1 MAAKVVLR
9 DLTYEQLTERSEKFK
24 RAMQAIHDKAGNR
37 ELTAGETERWERL
50 SAGHERTRDEIR
62 SRIRAQADVPGCA
75 VSGDGAR
82 MDGGDLGAT
91 RASGNPTR
99 DMAMRHMDS
108 YVRTGDMDAASAERV
123 ERIMRESKHAPL
135 AQRWAAAGSDPAYVS
150 AFFKALRSDG
160 KGHMLWTPQEQ
171 AAYQR
176 VESVRSEMRAMSAGT
191 DTTGGFQIPTII
203 DPAIRISSDGSVS
216 PIRQLAEVRSEM
228 GSTFRPVTS
237 AHVTNAWTAESAEVG
252 DGTPT
257 LASPEI
263 DAHKSTSFVPFTF
276 EYESASGGAVADL
289 SRLLV
294 DGLDQLTAEAFL
306 NGNGTTAPEG
316 LWTGIDGTASELDPA
331 TAETFADAD
340 VYATQ
345 NALAPRFQPKAVWMA
360 ALPTIN
366 QLSQSETSNGARLFP
381 SLDQENPVLLR
392 KRLYENSRMRS
403 TDDINAAA
411 TADNPVL
418 IYGDI
423 RSAYTIVDFAG
434 SSIELV
440 PHLFHTDNNLPSGE
454 RGLLLW
460 ARTGAGVVIE
470 NAVRAM
476 NVATTA

>member
-1 MAAKVVLR
+1 MTTFDTPPAGFDFEALR
-9 DLTYEQLTERSEKFK
+9 RLSPQQRLDRQ
-24 RAMQAIHDKAGNR
+24 RAISDKLQPLADHDKLTRAQEQIFN
-37 ELTAGETERWERL
+37 ELRFEFNALVRIGELE
-50 SAGHERTRDEIR
+50 EIR
-62 SRIRAQADVPGCA
+62 SLSTGYTE
-75 VSGDGAR
+75 G
-82 MDGGDLGAT
+82 GAT
-91 RASGNPTR
+91 GMGDEPSRSGNPTR
-99 DMAMRHMDS
+99 DAAMRHMDT
-108 YVRTGDMDAASAERV
+108 YVRSGDMDAASAERV
-123 ERIMRESKHAPL
+123 ERLMRESLNAPL

-171 AAYQR
+171 AAYAR
-176 VESVRSEMRAMSAGT
+176 VEAVRSEMRSMTAGT
-191 DTTGGFQIPTII
+191 TTTGGFQIPTII

-237 AHVTNAWTAESAEVG
+237 AHVTNVWTAESAEVD

-263 DAHKSTSFVPFTF
+263 DAHKSTSFVPFSF
-276 EYESASGGAVADL
+276 EYESATGGAVAEL

-306 NGNGTTAPEG
+306 NGNGTTAPQG
-316 LWTGIDGTASELDPA
+316 LWTGIDGGDSELDPA
-331 TAETFADAD
+331 TAEVFADAD

-345 NALAPRFQPKAVWMA
+345 NALPPRFQPNATWQA
-360 ALPTIN
+360 NLATIN
-366 QLSQSETSNGARLFP
+366 ELSQSETANGARLFGG
-381 SLDQENPVLLR
+381 LDQENPVLLR
-392 KRLYENSRMRS
+392 KRIHENSRMRG
-403 TDDINAAA
+403 TGDIDTAA

-423 RSAYTIVDFAG
+423 RQAYTIVDFAG

-440 PHLFHTDNNLPSGE
+440 SHLFHADNNLPSGE

-460 ARTGAGVVIE
+460 ARTGAGVTIA

-476 NVATTA
+476 NVVTAA